1 MFSVLTYSKENE
13 GIEMKTEKRR
23 NFIRLKKRRKK
34 REEKKMVREK
44 KEKRKRQVE
53 LGEEMREGRGREEKH
68 RQIDRQKGRKKERE
82 RKANRIEVVR
92 RSLHLKNI
100 FSIQTLVQK

>member
-34 REEKKMVREK
+34 REEKRMVREK
-44 KEKRKRQVE
+44 KEKR
-53 LGEEMREGRGREEKH
+53 GEEKRSEEIKT
-68 RQIDRQKGRKKERE
+68 RMIGDNNGSRK
-82 RKANRIEVVR
+82 
-92 RSLHLKNI
+92 
-100 FSIQTLVQK
+100 